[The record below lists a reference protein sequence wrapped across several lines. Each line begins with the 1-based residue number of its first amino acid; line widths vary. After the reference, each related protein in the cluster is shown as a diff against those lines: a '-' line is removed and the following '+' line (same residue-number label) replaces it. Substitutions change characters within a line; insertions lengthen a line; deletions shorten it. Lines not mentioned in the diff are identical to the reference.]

1 VYTDGSAAEATRDGG
16 AGVFIKYTVC
26 EEKLAL
32 PTGKYSTNFRA
43 ETVALCT
50 AATTVKENAARTTG
64 QVVLFTDALSV
75 LQTLRSSRNKEMND
89 LTTALVNLNSTVQ
102 NVVLQWIP
110 AHCDIRGNEVA
121 DRLAKEGG
129 KMDQMDS
136 QVSFNE
142 ARTIIK
148 AIQSKKWLSHHP
160 RYSPSDSYHLLNRR
174 EQVTVFRL
182 RTGHSRLRH
191 HLHTKFGIGPNGKC
205 PCNTGHMTPDHILQ
219 ACPNFNDLRART
231 WSTVTTLQTKLYG
244 SPEDLRKTAAFVQE
258 TGVDI

>member
-1 VYTDGSAAEATRDGG
+1 MT
-16 AGVFIKYTVC
+16 
-26 EEKLAL
+26 
-32 PTGKYSTNFRA
+32 
-43 ETVALCT
+43 LCT

-110 AHCDIRGNEVA
+110 AHCDIRGNDVA

-129 KMDQMDS
+129 KIDQKDS

-142 ARTIIK
+142 AKTIIK
-148 AIQSKKWLSHHP
+148 AIQSKKWLSHLP
-160 RYSPSDSYHLLNRR
+160 RYSPSDSYHLHSRR
-174 EQVTVFRL
+174 QQVTVFRL
-182 RTGHSRLRH
+182 RTGHSRLSH
-191 HLHTKFGIGPNGKC
+191 HPHTKFGIGPNGDC
-205 PCNTGHMTPDHILQ
+205 PCNTGQMTPDHILQ
-219 ACPNFNDLRART
+219 TCPNYNGLRART
-231 WSTVTTLQTKLYG
+231 WPTDATLQTKLYV

-258 TGVDI
+258 TDVDI